1 MGWLRRQQEMKLDI
15 LESLA
20 RSQRA
25 MARIM
30 ESAASMSEGE
40 QGQPVDK
47 DLRKSMEAIER
58 YQLAIMD
65 KMLGIRVRE
74 VHVSPPAVPWTNE
87 QLRVCSSYD
96 PKPQPKPEQDLE
108 QENKETP
115 AP

>member
-30 ESAASMSEGE
+30 ESAAAMTEDE
-40 QGQPVDK
+40 QSQPADK

-65 KMLGIRVRE
+65 KMLGIRIRE
-74 VHVSPPAVPWTNE
+74 VYVSPPAVPWTNE
-87 QLRVCSSYD
+87 KLRVCSSYD
-96 PKPQPKPEQDLE
+96 PKPQPKPEQE
-108 QENKETP
+108 SKETP